1 MHVMTK
7 LWKHVSPWIFAHEKT
22 SDFPELPPPCA
33 QLLCVLD
40 SGNASKACKIML
52 GGALALSPIL
62 TAYNPVAM
70 APFL

>member
-1 MHVMTK
+1 MQVMK
-7 LWKHVSPWIFAHEKT
+7 LQKHAILAHEKP

-40 SGNASKACKIML
+40 SGDASKNCKIMH
-52 GGALALSPIL
+52 GGALVLSPIL

-70 APFL
+70 APVP